1 MLVSIDIKSLD
12 GGKIHVCGS
21 TPRAKADFGQ
31 TYLSLVHAREA
42 LAALGIDQKEIDGTL
57 QLLSEVGNNRP
68 LHFLVRDIPQKV
80 LSDNG
85 FKL

>member
-1 MLVSIDIKSLD
+1 VLVSVHIKSLD
-12 GGKIHVCGS
+12 GGKIQICVS
-21 TPRAKADFGQ
+21 RPQAKGDSGQ
-31 TYLSLVHAREA
+31 TYQSFVHAREA
-42 LAALGIDQKEIDGTL
+42 LLALGIDEKEIEETL
-57 QLLSEVGNNRP
+57 QLLSDVGHDRP